1 MKAPVIIITGTP
13 ATGKS
18 SLAKEL
24 SLLLHLRHINVNRLV
39 KEGKLKTGYDSRR
52 KVRVVDIPQLKA
64 FLLNNYLK
72 KPHKGLLIESHLAHY
87 LPSKYADLCLV
98 TVTELKTLNH
108 RLKERGYSKAKIRE
122 NLDAE
127 IFRTCENEARECNH
141 RVIVVNTTKKEPR
154 KLAKSLLPR
163 IRRELRT

>member
-24 SLLLHLRHINVNRLV
+24 SLLTRFKHIDVNRIV
-39 KEGKLKTGYDSRR
+39 KEGKLKTGYDSIR
-52 KVRVVDIPQLKA
+52 KVRIVPIPLLNR
-64 FLLNNYLK
+64 FLLKNYIK
-72 KPHKGLLIESHLAHY
+72 KPHKGLIIESHLAHY
-87 LPSKYADLCLV
+87 LPSKYASVCLV
-98 TVTELKTLNH
+98 TVTDLKTLYK
-108 RLKERGYSKAKIRE
+108 RLKNRGYSQAKIRE

-127 IFRTCENEARECNH
+127 IFRTCENEARELNH

-163 IRRELRT
+163 IRRELRI